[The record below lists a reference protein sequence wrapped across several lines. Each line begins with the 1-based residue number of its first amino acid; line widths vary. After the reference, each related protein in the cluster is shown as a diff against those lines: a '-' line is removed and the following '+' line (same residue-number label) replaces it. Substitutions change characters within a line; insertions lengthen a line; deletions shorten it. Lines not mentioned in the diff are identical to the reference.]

1 MHCLPEAIPADR
13 GNGGSNNAK
22 NGTSA
27 ARDSFQRVVPVK
39 CPAPTPRPTTLGKFA
54 GAQTAMFEGWGYA
67 AWFATVIGVFEL
79 LGAIGLLIL
88 RLTRPAIYGLTG
100 IMIGAAYTHLA
111 NGEAPQLV
119 RPLIFTALLWSIW
132 WLRRDPSTD

>member
-1 MHCLPEAIPADR
+1 M
-13 GNGGSNNAK
+13 
-22 NGTSA
+22 A
-27 ARDSFQRVVPVK
+27 A
-39 CPAPTPRPTTLGKFA
+39 LGKFA

-79 LGAIGLLIL
+79 LGAIGLLIP